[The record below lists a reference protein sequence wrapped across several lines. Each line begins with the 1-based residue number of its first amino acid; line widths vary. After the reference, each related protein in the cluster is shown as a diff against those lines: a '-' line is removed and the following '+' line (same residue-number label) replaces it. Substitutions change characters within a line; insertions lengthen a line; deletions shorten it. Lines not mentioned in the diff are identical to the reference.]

1 MAEVCAK
8 ISSPPNSTMIMT
20 IGMSQN
26 FFRVR
31 MNAQSSNRI
40 DIRID
45 YASFPAP
52 GQEGAG

>member
-8 ISSPPNSTMIMT
+8 IRSPPNSTMITT

-45 YASFPAP
+45 
-52 GQEGAG
+52 